1 MTKISNN
8 TLVVLLLTTHISKM
22 LKGDP
27 EPLNISE
34 WNNLSNWFNDKG
46 MQIGDL
52 LTGDPVELL
61 YGWKNEK
68 CSAERIQYLLNRG
81 TALALAV
88 EKWQR
93 VGIWFLVRSDIEYPG
108 LLKERLADHSPP
120 VLFGCGN
127 RRLLNSSGI
136 GVVGSRDA
144 NNEDLEFA
152 RTLGKKLVDS
162 GKSVISGGARGIDET
177 AMLSALENDGTVVGI
192 LADSLFKAVF
202 SQKYRSALKR
212 LNLVLIS
219 PFYPESGFNVGNAM
233 ARNKYI
239 YCLSDATVVVH
250 SGTTGGTW
258 NGALENLRKGWVPLW
273 VKQSADKYSGNSSI
287 VQRGGKWL
295 PKEVLDIDLNTILKA
310 KVIDRESID
319 QRIMQSV
326 AEQQISYNSAME
338 KDLPADGAKDKKTA
352 NKEWQDKSLYEI
364 FCLKLEQML
373 AKGPL
378 KADGLHD
385 KFGLKET
392 QAKVWL
398 KEAIGSG
405 LIVKRNK
412 PLRYEL
418 AKIKTQ
424 KQMSLF

>member
-1 MTKISNN
+1 MTKISNS
-8 TLVVLLLTTHISKM
+8 TQVALLLTAHLSKIV
-22 LKGDP
+22 KGDP

-34 WNNLSNWFNDKG
+34 WNSLCDWFNDKG
-46 MQIGDL
+46 MEIGDL
-52 LTGDPVELL
+52 LTGEPVELL
-61 YGWKNEK
+61 HGWKNEK
-68 CSAERIQYLLNRG
+68 CSTERIQRLLNRG

-93 VGIWFLVRSDIEYPG
+93 VGIWFLVRSDIEYPK
-108 LLKERLADHSPP
+108 LLEERLKNHSPP

-127 RRLLNSSGI
+127 KRLLNSSGI
-136 GVVGSRDA
+136 GVVGSRNA
-144 NNEDLEFA
+144 KNEDLEFA
-152 RTLGKKLVDS
+152 RILGKKLVDS
-162 GKSVISGGARGIDET
+162 GRSVISGGARGIDET
-177 AMLSALENDGTVVGI
+177 AILSALENDGTAVGV

-202 SQKYRSALKR
+202 SQKYRNALKR

-219 PFYPESGFNVGNAM
+219 PFYPEAGFNVGNAM
-233 ARNKYI
+233 SRNKYI
-239 YCLSDATVVVH
+239 YCLSDATIVVH

-258 NGALENLRKGWVPLW
+258 SGALENLRKRWVPLW

-295 PKEVLDIDLNTILKA
+295 PKEVLNFDLNTILKET
-310 KVIDRESID
+310 VIDRKSID
-319 QRIMQSV
+319 QGIMQSV
-326 AEQQISYNSAME
+326 AERHIAYYSEMQ
-338 KDLPADGAKDKKTA
+338 KDLPAEDEKDKRA
-352 NKEWQDKSLYEI
+352 ENKEWQDKSLYEI

-385 KFGLKET
+385 KFGLKES

-398 KEAIGSG
+398 KKAIDNG
-405 LIVKRNK
+405 LIVKKSK

>member
-1 MTKISNN
+1 MTKIPNN
-8 TLVVLLLTTHISKM
+8 TLAVLLLTTHIGKIV
-22 LKGDP
+22 KGEP
-27 EPLNISE
+27 EPLNTSE

-61 YGWKNEK
+61 CGWKNEK
-68 CSAERIQYLLNRG
+68 CSVGRIQYLLNRG

-93 VGIWFLVRSDIEYPG
+93 VGIWVLVCSDIEYPG
-108 LLKERLADHSPP
+108 LLKERLKDHSPP

-152 RTLGKKLVDS
+152 RTIGKKLVDS
-162 GKSVISGGARGIDET
+162 GRSVVSGGARGIDEA
-177 AMLSALENDGTVVGI
+177 AMLSALENDGTVVGV

-202 SQKYRSALKR
+202 SQKYRSALKQH
-212 LNLVLIS
+212 NLVLIS
-219 PFYPESGFNVGNAM
+219 PFYPEVGFNVGNAM

-239 YCLSDATVVVH
+239 YCLSDVTVVVH

-258 NGALENLRKGWVPLW
+258 NGALENLRRGWVPLL
-273 VKQSADKYSGNSSI
+273 VKWNADKYSGNYLI

-295 PKEVLDIDLNTILKA
+295 PKEISEIDFNKIIKPRDIY
-310 KVIDRESID
+310 RESVE

-326 AEQQISYNSAME
+326 AEQQIAYHPVMAE
-338 KDLPADGAKDKKTA
+338 DLPAYSPKDEKTA

-364 FCLKLEQML
+364 FCLKLKQML
-373 AKGPL
+373 EYGPL
-378 KADGLHD
+378 QYEDLFK
-385 KFGLKET
+385 KFDLTSVQTKE
-392 QAKVWL
+392 WL
-398 KEAIGSG
+398 KKAIDEG
-405 LIVKRNK
+405 LIIKKNK

-418 AKIKTQ
+418 VKIKTQ